1 MYGAEPLYFDKL
13 KAEAERLQRRFE
25 KADSMSEF
33 ARISEEAS
41 RRIALL
47 APIADMLQLYMII
60 SEIAHREHEA
70 LKRKEQETQK
80 EQEVIEE

>member
-1 MYGAEPLYFDKL
+1 MYGSEPLHIDRL

-25 KADSMSEF
+25 KADNMAEF

-47 APIADMLQLYMII
+47 APIADLLQLYMII
-60 SEIAHREHEA
+60 SEIAHREYESI
-70 LKRKEQETQK
+70 KRKELLAAK
-80 EQEVIEE
+80 EQVPS

>member
-1 MYGAEPLYFDKL
+1 MYGAEPLYIDRL

-25 KADSMSEF
+25 KAESMDEF
-33 ARISEEAS
+33 MRISEEAS

-60 SEIAHREHEA
+60 SEIAHRESEA
-70 LKRKEQETQK
+70 IKRKAQAQT
-80 EQEVIEE
+80 

>member
-1 MYGAEPLYFDKL
+1 MYGSEPLHIDRL

-25 KADSMSEF
+25 KADNMAEF

-47 APIADMLQLYMII
+47 APIADLLQLYMII
-60 SEIAHREHEA
+60 SEIAHREYEA
-70 LKRKEQETQK
+70 IKRKELLAAK
-80 EQEVIEE
+80 EQVPS

>member
-1 MYGAEPLYFDKL
+1 MYGSEPLHIDRL

-25 KADSMSEF
+25 KADSMAEF

-47 APIADMLQLYMII
+47 APIADLLQLYMII
-60 SEIAHREHEA
+60 SEIAHREYESI
-70 LKRKEQETQK
+70 KRKELLAAK
-80 EQEVIEE
+80 EQVPS

>member
-1 MYGAEPLYFDKL
+1 MYGSEPLHIDKL

-25 KADSMSEF
+25 KAEDMAEF

-47 APIADMLQLYMII
+47 APIADLLQLYMII

-70 LKRKEQETQK
+70 IKRKELARG
-80 EQEVIEE
+80 